1 MTIAAIRWRK
11 AVIRRFWSRFL
22 GVCLASV
29 TPCMSLQAGQP
40 TFIQP
45 SSGLHPAH
53 GLAMHGAPQ
62 LPEGFD
68 HFPYADPTAPKG
80 GVLRIGLA
88 GTFDS
93 LNPFNLKS
101 GSAAQGLVGNV
112 FQSLMAR
119 SQDEPFTLY
128 PLIAQSIE
136 IDPARTHIVFHLNPA
151 AHFSDGAQIS
161 ADDVVFSFELLK
173 SKGRPQQR
181 GAFNLVKSIDARD
194 AHTIAFDLTGAN
206 DRELPMIL
214 AIMPVLPKHAT
225 NIERF
230 ADATLAKPLGSGPYI
245 VADVKPGARLLLRR
259 DPNYWGLDTPSQRGF
274 YNFDEIDIQYF
285 RDGNSLFEAF
295 KAGLLDYREE
305 TSTMRWSSAYDFP
318 AAQDGR
324 IIKEALKNDM
334 PKGLEGFVFNTRKH
348 IFQDPRLREA
358 LGLMFD
364 FEWVNANLYSGL
376 YTRTKS
382 FFDESELSSSG
393 RPASREERALLA
405 PFPNAV
411 RRDILEGEWKPPTH
425 DGSGRD
431 RDMAKRALELLD
443 QAGYH
448 LEAGVLKQGDT
459 PVAFEIMVKD
469 RNQERLALNYV
480 TSLRRIGVD
489 AQVRLVD
496 EVQYQRRRQK
506 FDFDMMIGQWI
517 ASASPGNEQ
526 RNRWSSASAAQEA
539 SFNLAGAASPA
550 LDALI
555 AALLAAQT
563 HEEFV
568 TAVRAFDRVLLSG
581 FYVVPLFHASEQWNA
596 HSNKI
601 SHPQRTPRYA
611 MPMFGPTLESW
622 RQQSSTSAT
631 P

>member
-1 MTIAAIRWRK
+1 
-11 AVIRRFWSRFL
+11 
-22 GVCLASV
+22 
-29 TPCMSLQAGQP
+29 
-40 TFIQP
+40 
-45 SSGLHPAH
+45 
-53 GLAMHGAPQ
+53 
-62 LPEGFD
+62 
-68 HFPYADPTAPKG
+68 
-80 GVLRIGLA
+80 
-88 GTFDS
+88 
-93 LNPFNLKS
+93 
-101 GSAAQGLVGNV
+101 
-112 FQSLMAR
+112 
-119 SQDEPFTLY
+119 
-128 PLIAQSIE
+128 
-136 IDPARTHIVFHLNPA
+136 
-151 AHFSDGAQIS
+151 
-161 ADDVVFSFELLK
+161 
-173 SKGRPQQR
+173 
-181 GAFNLVKSIDARD
+181 
-194 AHTIAFDLTGAN
+194 
-206 DRELPMIL
+206 
-214 AIMPVLPKHAT
+214 
-225 NIERF
+225 
-230 ADATLAKPLGSGPYI
+230 
-245 VADVKPGARLLLRR
+245 
-259 DPNYWGLDTPSQRGF
+259 
-274 YNFDEIDIQYF
+274 
-285 RDGNSLFEAF
+285 
-295 KAGLLDYREE
+295 
-305 TSTMRWSSAYDFP
+305 
-318 AAQDGR
+318 
-324 IIKEALKNDM
+324 M
-334 PKGLEGFVFNTRKH
+334 PKGLEGFVFNTRKR

-526 RNRWSSASAAQEA
+526 RNRWSSASAVQEA

-563 HEEFV
+563 HEWGS
-568 TAVRAFDRVLLSG
+568 RC
-581 FYVVPLFHASEQWNA
+581 W
-596 HSNKI
+596 
-601 SHPQRTPRYA
+601 
-611 MPMFGPTLESW
+611 
-622 RQQSSTSAT
+622 SAGSDDNYWS
-631 P
+631 